1 MWNNTFLE
9 FKRRIE
15 VGILWNQIPGLNV
28 KRNFG
33 WSGWIRWCQI
43 SRFVSHTCI
52 DYSWD
57 WIEILVSCA
66 LTNHFEESHEIVLVS
81 VVSRSV
87 SFIGFRGVFFYI
99 YIFLFLHSLN
109 FMTLAA
115 LWYPLLDPLIRS
127 PIDFIMQFVR
137 EKTIGFWTSS
147 DDHVTRASEDWRV
160 YMKVCWLPQKDPYQS
175 LLADLTP

>member
-57 WIEILVSCA
+57 WIEILMY
-66 LTNHFEESHEIVLVS
+66 LVHS
-81 VVSRSV
+81 LIISKNAMRSYL
-87 SFIGFRGVFFYI
+87 SPWSLDPFHSLASEYFLFIHLFI
-99 YIFLFLHSLN
+99 FLHSLN
-109 FMTLAA
+109 FMTSTAP
-115 LWYPLLDPLIRS
+115 WYPSLDSFIRS
-127 PIDFIMQFVR
+127 WIRSIMQFMRKRKLLNFGLVR
-137 EKTIGFWTSS
+137 III
-147 DDHVTRASEDWRV
+147 
-160 YMKVCWLPQKDPYQS
+160 
-175 LLADLTP
+175 